1 MLEISPRKVARVIL
15 RARELGT
22 KVARWDMP
30 GDDADADTILES
42 RASDGT
48 EAELRSFIAD
58 MNRDEQASLVALA
71 WIGRDTFDADELEE
85 AIATARAERTTPTE
99 DYLLGMGGLLSDY
112 LEAGLDAL
120 GISLEEAG
128 EGIL

>member
-30 GDDADADTILES
+30 GEDANADSILES

-48 EAELRSFIAD
+48 EAELRSYIAD
-58 MNRDEQASLVALA
+58 LNRDEQASLVAIA
-71 WIGRDTFDADELEE
+71 WIGRDTFDAAELEE
-85 AIATARAERTTPTE
+85 AIATARAERTSPTE
-99 DYLLGMGGLLSDY
+99 DYLLGMTLLSDY
-112 LEAGLDAL
+112 LEAGLEAL
-120 GISLEEAG
+120 GISVQEAG
-128 EGIL
+128 DGIL